1 MTANK
6 LRELEE
12 IIKDTGPMAILFSG
26 GVDSS
31 LLAVVARKVQG
42 KNCICI
48 LLDSPLIPRSAVYSA
63 RKIADE
69 NSLEL
74 HVLNFNPLEYQ
85 DILNNSKDRCYHCKK
100 KIIQTAKEYAST
112 LGFTII
118 ADGTNVSDT
127 HTLRPGLAACR
138 EEGIFHPF
146 VSAGISKADI
156 RQIARQ
162 EKYDFWDL
170 PSSACLASRIPY
182 GEMLDAGKLGKAE
195 QGEDILH
202 RMGFLQC
209 RMRLHE
215 GGTLARIE
223 VHPEQIPMAVLKMD
237 DLISH
242 LKATGITHVCLDLEG
257 YRSGSMDEI

>member
-1 MTANK
+1 MPDNK
-6 LRELEE
+6 LKELER

-31 LLAVVARKVQG
+31 LLAVVARKVLV
-42 KNCICI
+42 KDYICI
-48 LLDSPLIPRSAVYSA
+48 LLDSPLIPRSAVNSA

-69 NSLEL
+69 NSLEF
-74 HVLNFNPLEYQ
+74 HVLNFNPLKYQ

-100 KIIQTAKEYAST
+100 KIINTARKYAST
-112 LGFTII
+112 LGFTIV

-182 GEMLDAGKLGKAE
+182 GEMLDRGKLGKVE

-202 RMGFLQC
+202 RRGFLQC
-209 RMRLHE
+209 RMRLHD

-223 VHPEQIPMAVLKMD
+223 VPAEQIPKIVLKKD
-237 DLISH
+237 ELVRQ
-242 LKATGITHVCLDLEG
+242 LKTTGITHVCLDLKG
-257 YRSGSMDEI
+257 YRSGSMDET

>member
-1 MTANK
+1 MTDNK
-6 LRELEE
+6 LKALEKT
-12 IIKDTGPMAILFSG
+12 IKDTGPMAILFSG

-31 LLAVVARKVQG
+31 LLAVIARKVLG
-42 KNCICI
+42 ENHICI
-48 LLDSPLIPRSAVYSA
+48 LLDSPLVPESAVNSA

-69 NSLEL
+69 NNLEL
-74 HVLNFNPLEYQ
+74 YVLNFNPLEHQ
-85 DILNNSKDRCYHCKK
+85 NIRKNPKDRCYHCKK
-100 KIIQTAKEYAST
+100 QIIKTAKEFASSRR
-112 LGFTII
+112 FTII

-127 HTLRPGLAACR
+127 KTLRPGLAACR
-138 EEGIFHPF
+138 EEGICHPF
-146 VSAGISKADI
+146 VSAGISKVDI

-162 EKYDFWDL
+162 KKYDFWDL

-182 GEMLDAGKLGKAE
+182 GEMLDVEKLGKIE

-209 RMRLHE
+209 RMRLHD

-223 VHPEQIPMAVLKMD
+223 VPAEQIPTAILKMD

-242 LKATGITHVCLDLEG
+242 LKATGIKHVCLDLEG
-257 YRSGSMDEI
+257 YRSGSMDET

>member
-12 IIKDTGPMAILFSG
+12 IIKDTGTMAILFSG

-31 LLAVVARKVQG
+31 LLAVIARKVLG
-42 KNCICI
+42 ENHICI
-48 LLDSPLIPRSAVYSA
+48 LLDSPLVPESAVNSA

-74 HVLNFNPLEYQ
+74 HILNFNPLEDQ
-85 DILNNSKDRCYHCKK
+85 DIRKNPKNRCYHCKK
-100 KIIQTAKEYAST
+100 KIIQTAKEYASSC
-112 LGFTII
+112 GFTII

-127 HTLRPGLAACR
+127 HTLRPGIAACR
-138 EEGIFHPF
+138 EEGIFRPF

-182 GEMLDAGKLGKAE
+182 GEMLDSEKLGKVE

-209 RMRLHE
+209 RMRLHDC
-215 GGTLARIE
+215 GTLASIE
-223 VHPEQIPMAVLKMD
+223 VPSEQIPKIVLKKDEM
-237 DLISH
+237 IRQ
-242 LKATGITHVCLDLEG
+242 LKTIGLTHVCLDLEG